1 MAGKLREVVEGYQP
15 DLIWLD
21 LGLRYVQEHYKREFL
36 AYYYDKAQEWG
47 KEVAV
52 TYKWHDL
59 VPGAGLVDLERRR
72 FDTLTYHDWLTDTTV
87 DDGRGWSYLKETAYK
102 SATTL
107 VHYLIDN
114 VSKNGYL
121 LLNVGPKPNG
131 EIPEQATALLTEIGR
146 WLAINGEAIYGT
158 TPWLTYGEGPT
169 QMPEAGARPG
179 RSRRSTTRPA
189 TSASRPRTTPSTRSA
204 WDGPGSR

>member
-1 MAGKLREVVEGYQP
+1 
-15 DLIWLD
+15 
-21 LGLRYVQEHYKREFL
+21 
-36 AYYYDKAQEWG
+36 
-47 KEVAV
+47 
-52 TYKWHDL
+52 
-59 VPGAGLVDLERRR
+59 
-72 FDTLTYHDWLTDTTV
+72 V
-87 DDGRGWSYLKETAYK
+87 DDGRGWSYLPETAYK

-169 QMPEAGARPG
+169 QMPEAGPVLEDQEVRYTARDVRFTTKDDALYAICLGWPREQVTIASL
-179 RSRRSTTRPA
+179 RSLYADEIRTVRMLGVDRDLRWSLNRDGLAVVPPTEKPSDYACVFKIVRQRPF
-189 TSASRPRTTPSTRSA
+189 
-204 WDGPGSR
+204 